1 MMFLRI
7 RSIFTAAMLAA
18 CLASAAHAA
27 TAKFEDTM
35 AQRTLACT
43 TCHGKEG
50 RAGPDGYYPRIAGKP
65 AGYLYNQ
72 LVNLRDGR
80 RHYALMAGLLDP
92 LSDRYLMEIAQYFSQ
107 LDLPYSAP
115 LNATASTEVLQRGR
129 TLATQGNVAK
139 KIPACTQCHGTAL
152 TGVAPNIPGLL
163 GLPRDYLNAQLG
175 GWQTGQRRAHAP
187 DCMAQIT
194 QRMSVQD
201 VNAVATW
208 LATQAV
214 PANSKPAAALPA
226 ALPNSITLTDLA
238 CGSAPRATPAQIS
251 TPVTATK
258 TPDKK
263 PDKLPDAMAPVT
275 RGAYLARA
283 GNCMACHTTRGG
295 AAYAGGRAIDTPF
308 GTVYSSNLTS
318 DAANGLGT
326 WTAEHFW
333 QALHNGKSKNG
344 RLLYPA
350 FPYTNY
356 TQVTRA
362 DSDALY
368 AYLRTVPPATQP
380 NTPHALRWP
389 YSTQTALW
397 VWRTLYFSPGDTLPP
412 EGKTALNPAQKSA
425 AKPSTESALA
435 ATQKSASWQRGAYL
449 VQGLGHCSACHAAR
463 NALGA
468 TGKQPDLAG
477 GLIPMQNWY
486 APSLTS
492 TAEASVADLDI
503 AQIVALLKTGLAP
516 RGAVLGP
523 MAEVVLGSTQHLNDD
538 DLTAMAVY
546 LKDLPPTHAAP
557 TATAT
562 TTAATTQSSKLPPA
576 LAPAPASVADR
587 GPKLYEQHCAQC
599 HGDQG
604 AGVAGAYPALAGNW
618 AVTMSQSANLTQIVI
633 NGGFAPATAGNPRPF
648 GMPPYK
654 LVLDDR
660 DIAAVLTH
668 IRQTWGNSAA
678 QVTEL
683 EVNRVRATITP

>member
-1 MMFLRI
+1 MMFLRLTSLFTVALLGAGLG
-7 RSIFTAAMLAA
+7 SI
-18 CLASAAHAA
+18 AHA

-72 LVNLRDGR
+72 LINLRDGR
-80 RHYALMAGLLDP
+80 RHYALMAGLLEP
-92 LSDRYLMEIAQYFSQ
+92 LSDRYLMEIAAYFSA

-115 LNATASTEVLQRGR
+115 LNTTASTEVLQHGR
-129 TLATQGNVAK
+129 ALATQGDAAK

-175 GWQTGQRRAHAP
+175 GWQTGLRRAHAP

-194 QRMSVQD
+194 QRMNVQE

-214 PANSKPAAALPA
+214 PANAKPAIALPA
-226 ALPNSITLTDLA
+226 AQPGATQAVDLM
-238 CGSAPRATPAQIS
+238 CGSAPLGAALPGATAKPDPRAAPAQI
-251 TPVTATK
+251 ATQLAA
-258 TPDKK
+258 P
-263 PDKLPDAMAPVT
+263 KLPETT
-275 RGAYLARA
+275 RQVEQGAYLARA
-283 GNCMACHTTRGG
+283 GNCMACHTARGG

-308 GTVYSSNLTS
+308 GTVYSSNLTA
-318 DAANGLGT
+318 DATHGLGT

-333 QALHNGKSKNG
+333 QALHNGKSKSG

-356 TQVTRA
+356 THVTRA

-368 AYLRTVPPATQP
+368 AYLRTVPPAPQS
-380 NTPHALRWP
+380 NMPHALRWP
-389 YSTQTALW
+389 YSTQAALW
-397 VWRTLYFSPGDTLPP
+397 AWRTLYFSPADPGEQLKYAAVSMVPKVADKSV
-412 EGKTALNPAQKSA
+412 GKSA
-425 AKPSTESALA
+425 E
-435 ATQKSASWQRGAYL
+435 KSAQHQRGAYL
-449 VQGLGHCSACHAAR
+449 VEGLGHCSACHAAR

-477 GLIPMQNWY
+477 GMIPMQNWY

-492 TAEASVADLDI
+492 RAEASVADWDI
-503 AQIVALLKTGLAP
+503 AQVISLLKTGVAP

-523 MAEVVLGSTQHLNDD
+523 MADVVLGSTQHLNDS

-546 LKDLPPTHAAP
+546 LKDLPKTPAQPEPTKP
-557 TATAT
+557 PRPNGSV
-562 TTAATTQSSKLPPA
+562 QLDKLPPV
-576 LAPAPASVADR
+576 PTPVADR
-587 GPKLYEQHCAQC
+587 GAKLYEQHCAQC

-604 AGVAGAYPALAGNW
+604 VGVTGAYPALAGNR
-618 AVTMSQSANLTQIVI
+618 AVMLASSANLVQIVI

-654 LVLDDR
+654 LVLDDS
-660 DIAAVLTH
+660 DVAAVLTH
-668 IRQTWGNSAA
+668 IRRAWGNSAA

-683 EVNRVRATITP
+683 EVNRVRAGGMR

>member
-1 MMFLRI
+1 
-7 RSIFTAAMLAA
+7 MLTV
-18 CLASAAHAA
+18 CLCSTAHAA
-27 TAKFEDTM
+27 TAKFEDTL

-72 LVNLRDGR
+72 LINLRDGR

-92 LSDRYLMEIAQYFSQ
+92 LSDHYLMEIAQYFSQ

-115 LNATASTEVLQRGR
+115 VSATAPADVLQRGR
-129 TLATQGNVAK
+129 VLVTQGDAAK

-163 GLPRDYLNAQLG
+163 GLSRDYLNAQLG

-187 DCMAQIT
+187 DCMRQIT
-194 QRMSVQD
+194 QRMSVPD
-201 VNAVATW
+201 LNAAATW

-214 PANSKPAAALPA
+214 PANAKPAAALPLA
-226 ALPNSITLTDLA
+226 QPASISLA
-238 CGSAPRATPAQIS
+238 GLDCGSAPAGTPSSLVLATTTVPPG
-251 TPVTATK
+251 PV
-258 TPDKK
+258 
-263 PDKLPDAMAPVT
+263 V

-283 GNCMACHTTRGG
+283 GNCMGCHTTRGG
-295 AAYAGGRAIDTPF
+295 APYAGGRAIDTPF
-308 GTVYSSNLTS
+308 GSVYSSNLTP
-318 DAANGLGT
+318 DAASGIGS
-326 WTAEHFW
+326 WTSEHFW
-333 QALHNGKSKNG
+333 QALHNGKSKGG

-356 TQVTRA
+356 TRVTRA

-368 AYLRTVPPATQP
+368 AYLRTLPAIPLP

-389 YSTQTALW
+389 YSTQAALW
-397 VWRTLYFSPGDTLPP
+397 AWRTLYFSPG
-412 EGKTALNPAQKSA
+412 EAVAGEENKTPGPATNPANGPAQNATQNATRDQAQKS
-425 AKPSTESALA
+425 P
-435 ATQKSASWQRGAYL
+435 QWQRGAYL

-468 TGKQPDLAG
+468 TDKQPDLAG

-492 TAEASVADLDI
+492 TAEASVADWDI
-503 AQIVALLKTGLAP
+503 AQIVALLKTGVAP
-516 RGAVLGP
+516 RGTVLGP
-523 MAEVVLGSTQHLNDD
+523 MAEVVLGSTQHLSDD

-546 LKDLPPTHAAP
+546 LKHLPQTHTAPRP
-557 TATAT
+557 TA
-562 TTAATTQSSKLPPA
+562 AAAAAAQASKVSPA
-576 LAPAPASVADR
+576 QTPVADR
-587 GPKLYEQHCAQC
+587 GAKLYEQHCAQC

-604 AGVAGAYPALAGNW
+604 TGVAGAYPALAGNR
-618 AVTMSQSANLTQIVI
+618 AVTLASSANLTQIVI

-654 LVLDDR
+654 LVLDDS

-668 IRQTWGNSAA
+668 IRRTWGNSAA

-683 EVNRVRATITP
+683 EVNRVRATSKP

>member
-1 MMFLRI
+1 MRRSLKFLL
-7 RSIFTAAMLAA
+7 LA
-18 CLASAAHAA
+18 
-27 TAKFEDTM
+27 
-35 AQRTLACT
+35 
-43 TCHGKEG
+43 
-50 RAGPDGYYPRIAGKP
+50 
-65 AGYLYNQ
+65 
-72 LVNLRDGR
+72 
-80 RHYALMAGLLDP
+80 LL
-92 LSDRYLMEIAQYFSQ
+92 
-107 LDLPYSAP
+107 
-115 LNATASTEVLQRGR
+115 
-129 TLATQGNVAK
+129 
-139 KIPACTQCHGTAL
+139 AL
-152 TGVAPNIPGLL
+152 TGTAAGVWALNV
-163 GLPRDYLNAQLG
+163 RDE
-175 GWQTGQRRAHAP
+175 P
-187 DCMAQIT
+187 DV
-194 QRMSVQD
+194 SEPV
-201 VNAVATW
+201 
-208 LATQAV
+208 
-214 PANSKPAAALPA
+214 SAAAPEA
-226 ALPNSITLTDLA
+226 S
-238 CGSAPRATPAQIS
+238 QI
-251 TPVTATK
+251 A
-258 TPDKK
+258 
-263 PDKLPDAMAPVT
+263 

-318 DAANGLGT
+318 DAANGLGA

-368 AYLRTVPPATQP
+368 AFLRTVPPATQP

-389 YSTQTALW
+389 YSSQAALW
-397 VWRTLYFSPGDTLPP
+397 VWRTLYFSPGDTMSP
-412 EGKTALNPAQKSA
+412 EGKTASNPAQKST
-425 AKPSTESALA
+425 AKPAAESALA

-468 TGKQPDLAG
+468 TDKQPDLAG

-492 TAEASVADLDI
+492 RSEASVADWNI
-503 AQIVALLKTGLAP
+503 AQIVALLKTGVAP

-523 MAEVVLGSTQHLNDD
+523 MAEVVLGSTQHLNGD

-546 LKDLPPTHAAP
+546 LKDLPLTHAAP
-557 TATAT
+557 TTT
-562 TTAATTQSSKLPPA
+562 TTAAAQSSKSPPA

-587 GPKLYEQHCAQC
+587 GAKLYEQHCAQC

-604 AGVAGAYPALAGNW
+604 AGVAGAYPALAGNR
-618 AVTMSQSANLTQIVI
+618 AVTLSQSANLTQIVI

-683 EVNRVRATITP
+683 EVNRVRATSTN